1 MRKVNLIVSA
11 AIAVLAIAIIV
22 VCLGYPTAEAYG
34 TGAPGPGLWP
44 ICIAVVL
51 IAMSI
56 LLLVKTLTGKY
67 EDSTVD
73 LKTVN
78 HIRVYVS
85 MALLIIYMIILKPV
99 GFILPSFVMM
109 TAFIYWFSKEPDEAF
124 VAKKAKSN
132 FGQLL
137 NLVFDNVDGLRQARP
152 LWLCA
157 VIALIATFSVYF
169 IFKLGLNVPM
179 NFGLYI

>member
-1 MRKVNLIVSA
+1 MKKANLIVSA
-11 AIAVLAIAIIV
+11 VIALLGIVIIIV
-22 VCLGYPTAEAYG
+22 SAGYPTAEAYG

-44 ICIAVVL
+44 ICISV
-51 IAMSI
+51 I
-56 LLLVKTLTGKY
+56 LLLMSALLAAKTLGKGFK
-67 EDSTVD
+67 DTPLN
-73 LKTVN
+73 LKTAN
-78 HIRVYVS
+78 HLRVYLAMTILV
-85 MALLIIYMIILKPV
+85 IYLIILKPV
-99 GFILPSFVMM
+99 GFLIPSFLML
-109 TAFIYWFSKEPDEAF
+109 TGFIYWFSKEPDESF

-137 NLVFDNVDGLRQARP
+137 NAVFDNVDGLRQARP

>member
-1 MRKVNLIVSA
+1 
-11 AIAVLAIAIIV
+11 
-22 VCLGYPTAEAYG
+22 
-34 TGAPGPGLWP
+34 
-44 ICIAVVL
+44 
-51 IAMSI
+51 
-56 LLLVKTLTGKY
+56 
-67 EDSTVD
+67 
-73 LKTVN
+73 
-78 HIRVYVS
+78 
-85 MALLIIYMIILKPV
+85 MIILKPV
-99 GFILPSFVMM
+99 GFLIPSFLML
-109 TAFIYWFSKEPDEAF
+109 TGFIYWFSKEPDESF

-137 NLVFDNVDGLRQARP
+137 NAVFDNVDGLRQARP